1 MLTVDTVCTV
11 VEVRGE
17 IAIARNY
24 FVGYCYSELSVQ
36 LFGILRLADGHVGTT
51 LHESLNS
58 SIQ

>member
-36 LFGILRLADGHVGTT
+36 LLGILRLADGHVGTT
-51 LHESLNS
+51 LHESLS
-58 SIQ
+58 